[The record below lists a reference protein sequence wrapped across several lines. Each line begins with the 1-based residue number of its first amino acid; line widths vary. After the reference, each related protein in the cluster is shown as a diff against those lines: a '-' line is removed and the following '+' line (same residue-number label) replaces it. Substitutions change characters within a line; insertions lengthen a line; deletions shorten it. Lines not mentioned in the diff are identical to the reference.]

1 MKVTTAAL
9 LLLTNANTA
18 AAFVPST
25 TSFAP
30 RTRIITR
37 GYLDDLSKELSAPDD
52 NPDLELTRENTDA
65 KVTDRYGVQ
74 SWEGFVDFNEF
85 DGGDGQ
91 MGVAGDG
98 QKGLEKFGDD
108 VQARVVSSDKLSQSK
123 TMSAKVAWG
132 TNVGYADQLR
142 DKGMDT
148 QKAQRLENW
157 QNQQELR
164 RKRLDH
170 MKNIEMY
177 ETKADENWR
186 ELASFGVERTQVCIV
201 VVCVYVRDV
210 FLLHGVY

>member
-1 MKVTTAAL
+1 MKATTAAL
-9 LLLTNANTA
+9 LLLTGANAA

-25 TSFAP
+25 SFAP
-30 RTRIITR
+30 RTRVIIR
-37 GYLDDLSKELSAPDD
+37 GYLDDLSKELNAPDD
-52 NPDLELTRENTDA
+52 NPDLEMTRENTDA

-108 VQARVVSSDKLSQSK
+108 VQARVVSDDLSKSK

-132 TNVGYADQLR
+132 TSVGYADELR
-142 DKGMDT
+142 DKGIDT

-170 MKNIEMY
+170 VKNIEAY
-177 ETKADENWR
+177 ETKEDENWR
-186 ELASFGVERTQVCIV
+186 QLASFGVERTQVCIGV
-201 VVCVYVRDV
+201 VHIYVRDV